1 MIATHCD
8 TIRCGIVIRRIMV
21 TTSAP
26 RVTGPTGPAP
36 RAATPPIATPT
47 EAAPAEA
54 PHRGRPR
61 DPTCDLAILKATIEL
76 LAEVGYDRTSIDAVA
91 ARAGVSKPTIY
102 RRWPEGK
109 EQLASA
115 AVAQCKA
122 DDPVI
127 DTGSLRG
134 DLVAS
139 IEHMIS
145 GMRENAQLAA
155 GLTQRLRESP
165 QLAQVFRDQIVTA
178 KRERFRALVKRAV
191 ARGELAHMPK
201 DISLLS
207 DLAPSIIHSRALIIG
222 GPLDRRFVNHF
233 VDHVLIPALKAAG
246 SEGAGGMTAARSKG
260 ARR

>member
-1 MIATHCD
+1 M
-8 TIRCGIVIRRIMV
+8 
-21 TTSAP
+21 
-26 RVTGPTGPAP
+26 
-36 RAATPPIATPT
+36 ATPT
-47 EAAPAEA
+47 ATASADPTAVEL

-61 DPTCDLAILKATIEL
+61 DPSCDLAILEATVEL

-91 ARAGVSKPTIY
+91 TRAGVSKPTIY

-122 DDPVI
+122 DEPEI

-165 QLAQVFRDQIVTA
+165 QLAQVFREQIVSA
-178 KRERFRALVKRAV
+178 KRERFRAIVQRAV
-191 ARGELAHMPK
+191 DRGELQRVPEEYA
-201 DISLLS
+201 LLS

-222 GPLDRRFVNHF
+222 EPLDSHFVNQF
-233 VDHVLIPALKAAG
+233 VDHVLIPALNAAG
-246 SEGAGGMTAARSKG
+246 SAAEG
-260 ARR
+260 